1 MVCVESVAEFCTTT
15 VKVVVSALLSGIIN
29 LWSMLEESTTYLVV
43 INVPSNNVTLSKV
56 KTLSTLD
63 TVLSSLTKKL

>member
-1 MVCVESVAEFCTTT
+1 
-15 VKVVVSALLSGIIN
+15 
-29 LWSMLEESTTYLVV
+29 MLEESTTYLVV
-43 INVPSNNVTLSKV
+43 INVPSNKVTLSKV